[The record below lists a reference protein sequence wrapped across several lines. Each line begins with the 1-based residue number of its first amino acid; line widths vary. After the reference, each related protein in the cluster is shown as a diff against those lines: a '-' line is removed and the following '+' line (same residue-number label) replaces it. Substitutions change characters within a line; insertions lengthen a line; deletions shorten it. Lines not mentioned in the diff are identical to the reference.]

1 MWLLYRIEKEE
12 HTSEMILI
20 KYLRRERAGAG
31 LARAAVGTAVA
42 QKEERPRDAT
52 ADQHPSKNGW
62 VVVWGQA
69 VVPCC
74 CATVRMKCGG
84 TTRRPP
90 ERRRRKVRLVA
101 AYDLEVQLAPVDFLR
116 CQKNPTVRAELR
128 RLVGAEWSRVVA

>member
-42 QKEERPRDAT
+42 QKEERPRDAA
-52 ADQHPSKNGW
+52 ADRPLSKNGW
-62 VVVWGQA
+62 VVVWGQ
-69 VVPCC
+69 VVLFCC
-74 CATVRMKCGG
+74 CAPVRMKCGG

-101 AYDLEVQLAPVDFLR
+101 AYDLEVQLAALDFLR
-116 CQKNPTVRAELR
+116 CEKILPRAR
-128 RLVGAEWSRVVA
+128 RCREY

>member
-1 MWLLYRIEKEE
+1 
-12 HTSEMILI
+12 MILI

-42 QKEERPRDAT
+42 QKEERPCDA
-52 ADQHPSKNGW
+52 AANPDPSKNGGY
-62 VVVWGQA
+62 VVWGETT
-69 VVPCC
+69 VPCC

-101 AYDLEVQLAPVDFLR
+101 AYDLEVQLAAVDFLR
-116 CQKNPTVRAELR
+116 CQKILPQARRCRVATRLQGVWGAPGYCEPTA
-128 RLVGAEWSRVVA
+128 

>member
-1 MWLLYRIEKEE
+1 
-12 HTSEMILI
+12 MILI

-101 AYDLEVQLAPVDFLR
+101 AYDLELQLAPVDFLR
-116 CQKNPTVRAELR
+116 GEKRK
-128 RLVGAEWSRVVA
+128 S